1 MKQKITHQWIVVTLA
16 VFAGVLTIGLTGVA
30 FWLSYE
36 HLHDV
41 AGAHGLSPVSPRSWA
56 WPATL
61 DTFIIIGEVLILRA
75 SLLGKTDWWAF
86 TLAAVGSGG
95 SITLNVVGVGGQ
107 AGALDYTVAAV
118 PPVAALF
125 AFGALMRQLHGVIQG
140 YLADSVPEPVRPT
153 PVVPPPVPAS
163 RPTVPEEASHPRVP
177 APPRPTPASQEPRP
191 NTEPSHSDVPATA
204 SRPKSR
210 ETVPD
215 VPPEDADLLT
225 TSQAA
230 GLARVVPRVVRNWK
244 NRGRLVPV
252 VWDPDVLY
260 SRESV
265 LARMAEV
272 SK

>member
-30 FWLSYE
+30 FWLSFE

-140 YLADSVPEPVRPT
+140 YLADSVPEPVSAPAARVREDVVKEDKASKRPA
-153 PVVPPPVPAS
+153 PVIPAS
-163 RPTVPEEASHPRVP
+163 RVRVDLVKRDKAAVSGLHLVGGTGTRGGKIPKLVREVLSADPGASNADIRSAVLKEFGPDTKADSIRK
-177 APPRPTPASQEPRP
+177 AINRTRQEM
-191 NTEPSHSDVPATA
+191 SA
-204 SRPKSR
+204 
-210 ETVPD
+210 
-215 VPPEDADLLT
+215 
-225 TSQAA
+225 
-230 GLARVVPRVVRNWK
+230 
-244 NRGRLVPV
+244 
-252 VWDPDVLY
+252 
-260 SRESV
+260 
-265 LARMAEV
+265 
-272 SK
+272 